1 MHNTLAK
8 KCLKIIAK
16 RWVHDAWRAW
26 QIALSSALM
35 LCISI
40 GWSHLEATPLAGSV
54 EGHLLVDG
62 GRVRGGGRAG
72 AELVNAEL
80 KSSWEVR
87 PSVDYAINDHIFVG
101 GELGIGW
108 LGTTDEAEAG
118 APRRV
123 TLTPHARLRMDFPLS
138 CALVI
143 EGVLGV
149 GVTTWGESQGAR
161 ASLGGDRHWGQS
173 VRMSLGLRYLLNTK
187 VSALVGVGYLWQEV
201 YGEDTTLTLNAIP
214 VSFGLRSAF

>member
-8 KCLKIIAK
+8 KCLKIITK
-16 RWVHDAWRAW
+16 RWRVGVWRVMG
-26 QIALSSALM
+26 LTLCSALL
-35 LCISI
+35 LC
-40 GWSHLEATPLAGSV
+40 GADDLEASPLAGSV

-62 GRVRGGGRAG
+62 ERVRGGGRAG

-101 GELGIGW
+101 GALGIGW

-149 GVTTWGESQGAR
+149 GFTTWGESRGVS
-161 ASLGGDRHWGQS
+161 ASRGGDRHWGQS

-201 YGEDTTLTLNAIP
+201 YGEDTTLSLNAVP